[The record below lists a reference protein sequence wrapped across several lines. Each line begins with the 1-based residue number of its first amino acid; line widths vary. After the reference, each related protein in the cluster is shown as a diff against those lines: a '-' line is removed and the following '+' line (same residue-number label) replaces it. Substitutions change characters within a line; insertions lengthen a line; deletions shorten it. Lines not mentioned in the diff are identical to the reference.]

1 MNRNV
6 RVSLLLAVTILVWLL
21 SGLWFPQ
28 KTQSLSD
35 FGAGDVVA
43 LTQVQAR
50 YLSWEYYSPTM
61 KLFAE
66 THANR
71 HVFLRAQ
78 ITGEVISTPQA
89 RGVFVTAGQTI
100 CELDSDG
107 RQADYVSAQS
117 SFHKS
122 QLEYT
127 GFLSLKRNQFQSEL
141 TIARAAADLEKARVR
156 LNLARDAVDN
166 LQIKAPFNGFLET
179 RFAEVGDY
187 LQPGELCGL
196 IVELNPLRVRAH
208 VTDLQISQV
217 ETAQFVEFEASNGE
231 KHPAT
236 INYISSMADSQ
247 IRTFLVEAIF
257 PNPASQMRSGVMGKL
272 IVTAP
277 KVIAHQIPGSVLLL
291 DDNGEIIQPDFD
303 HTENGQYC
311 FVTGNAVSQNDSE
324 FGFGDVDGGKTSLIS
339 PQFDLSEYSTA
350 AISYWRWYSNSA
362 AGGAN
367 PGNDVWRVD
376 GSNDGGNTWVSLE
389 LTNEN
394 SNEWT
399 KHQFILNDNTIPLSN
414 QMKFRFIAEDIF
426 YEDDN
431 GSGGSII
438 EAALDDFQIL
448 VFNDNLLGDLNYD
461 GSLNVQD
468 VVIMINMILGNI
480 ESDLIA
486 DINNDGGINIQDVVI
501 LINSILR

>member
-21 SGLWFPQ
+21 SGLWFPH

-179 RFAEVGDY
+179 RSAEVGDY
-187 LQPGELCGL
+187 LQPGGLCGS
-196 IVELNPLRVRAH
+196 IVELDPILVRANA
-208 VTDLQISQV
+208 TDLQISYL
-217 ETAQFVEFEASNGE
+217 ETAQSVDFKVKYGE
-231 KHPAT
+231 EYAAT
-236 INYISSMADSQ
+236 INYISSVADSK
-247 IRTFLVEAIF
+247 IRTFLVEATF
-257 PNPASQMRSGVMGKL
+257 ANPASHLRAGVLGNL

-277 KVIAHQIPGSVLLL
+277 RVIAHQIPGSVLLL
-291 DDNGEIIQPDFD
+291 DDNGKIIVRIISDGNVVENVNVTIVGESEYGIWVTGLPKTVALITVGQNYVLAGEIIDPVF
-303 HTENGQYC
+303 E
-311 FVTGNAVSQNDSE
+311 
-324 FGFGDVDGGKTSLIS
+324 
-339 PQFDLSEYSTA
+339 
-350 AISYWRWYSNSA
+350 
-362 AGGAN
+362 
-367 PGNDVWRVD
+367 
-376 GSNDGGNTWVSLE
+376 GNT
-389 LTNEN
+389 NE
-394 SNEWT
+394 
-399 KHQFILNDNTIPLSN
+399 
-414 QMKFRFIAEDIF
+414 
-426 YEDDN
+426 
-431 GSGGSII
+431 
-438 EAALDDFQIL
+438 
-448 VFNDNLLGDLNYD
+448 
-461 GSLNVQD
+461 
-468 VVIMINMILGNI
+468 
-480 ESDLIA
+480 
-486 DINNDGGINIQDVVI
+486 
-501 LINSILR
+501 